1 MSSRKRK
8 FFFTGNDDD
17 DDDGDDGGE
26 DMEISEEEEA
36 NSEATDSNGE
46 QDNGSEEETE
56 EGNHHEFDLMF
67 NPIPTVLELMPYFF
81 NDVQGDINKNLEV
94 FENKWRALFFLCKQL
109 PKTALYKDFNK
120 EFEKDKRSFK
130 RQYDGDGISF
140 ASPSDMINEIM
151 EITMESFRSRFKRI
165 VNQYLDEQEN
175 DADDENN
182 KEEKQ

>member
-1 MSSRKRK
+1 MSRKK
-8 FFFTGNDDD
+8 QFFFTGNDDD
-17 DDDGDDGGE
+17 DDGGDE
-26 DMEISEEEEA
+26 MEISEEEEEA
-36 NSEATDSNGE
+36 NSEATNSNDE

-56 EGNHHEFDLMF
+56 EGDHHEFDLMF
-67 NPIPTVLELMPYFF
+67 NPIPTVLQLMPYFF
-81 NDVQGDINKNLEV
+81 TNVQGDMDKNLEA

-130 RQYDGDGISF
+130 RQYEGDGISF

-151 EITMESFRSRFKRI
+151 EMTMESFRSRFKRI

-175 DADDENN
+175 DVDDEND